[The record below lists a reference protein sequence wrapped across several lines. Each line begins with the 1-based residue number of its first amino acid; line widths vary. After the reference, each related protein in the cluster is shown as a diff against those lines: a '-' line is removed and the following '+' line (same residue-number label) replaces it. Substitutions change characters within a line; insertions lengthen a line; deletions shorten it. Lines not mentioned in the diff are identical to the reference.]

1 MNRLLIFILIFTA
14 CVAEE
19 VVDESAGSIITS
31 QETTTSSS
39 TTTSVASSEPLV
51 QPVVKIL
58 NCPSFDIS
66 NNSYELQFQI
76 NSGSGDIVNL
86 GIFEAKN
93 GENHK
98 NVFFDI
104 EYNTD
109 IFTFPSANTINEYSY
124 VVDNVD
130 NNNSSTHLIEINV
143 ISEDGSGGDSCEMI
157 YTPSQNSSTTSSN
170 EQSKPDN
177 PGDTKNCGDF
187 ADYAEAKAWF
197 DTYYEYYGDVAKL
210 DNDDDLEPCESLPG
224 GP

>member
-1 MNRLLIFILIFTA
+1 MKKFIILLLIFTA
-14 CVAEE
+14 CVA
-19 VVDESAGSIITS
+19 DEDIEKSSDATLPI
-31 QETTTSSS
+31 QENTTTSS
-39 TTTSVASSEPLV
+39 TSSIKASV
-51 QPVVKIL
+51 QPIVKIM
-58 NCPSFDIS
+58 NCPTFEIS
-66 NNSYELQFQI
+66 NDSFELNFQI
-76 NSGSGDIVNL
+76 DSGSGDIVNL
-86 GIFEAKN
+86 GIFEQKN

-104 EYNTD
+104 EYNAD

>member
-19 VVDESAGSIITS
+19 VVDESNESIVS
-31 QETTTSSS
+31 NQETTTTSV
-39 TTTSVASSEPLV
+39 TTTTLTSSD
-51 QPVVKIL
+51 PVVKIL

-66 NNSYELQFQI
+66 NNSYELQFRI

-104 EYNTD
+104 EYNAD

-130 NNNSSTHLIEINV
+130 NSNSSTHLIEINV
-143 ISEDGSGGDSCEMI
+143 ISENGSGGDSCEMI
-157 YTPSQNSSTTSSN
+157 YTPSHNSSTTSSN
-170 EQSKPDN
+170 EQSKPEN

-197 DTYYEYYGDVAKL
+197 DTYYEYYGDVANL
-210 DNDDDLEPCESLPG
+210 DSDDDLEPCESLPG

>member
-1 MNRLLIFILIFTA
+1 MKKFIILLLIFTA
-14 CVAEE
+14 CVA
-19 VVDESAGSIITS
+19 DEDIEKSSDATLPI
-31 QETTTSSS
+31 QENTTTSS
-39 TTTSVASSEPLV
+39 TSSIKASV
-51 QPVVKIL
+51 QPIVKIM
-58 NCPSFDIS
+58 NCPTFEVSNDSF
-66 NNSYELQFQI
+66 ELNFQI
-76 NSGSGDIVNL
+76 DSGSGDIVNL
-86 GIFEAKN
+86 GIFEQKN

-104 EYNTD
+104 EYNAD

-124 VVDNVD
+124 VVDNID

-157 YTPSQNSSTTSSN
+157 YTPFQDSSDNSSS

-187 ADYAEAKAWF
+187 TDYAEAKAWF